1 MSIGYYSQDDDGSPH
16 FEEDPKN
23 RLVCPNCGEDVLI
36 SEYGE
41 TWLCEGC
48 YEEGMVNDLH
58 CREPIESMITAKYT
72 EVRK

>member
-23 RLVCPNCGEDVLI
+23 RLVCPDCDEDVLI

-48 YEEGMVNDLH
+48 YEEGQVKDLR
-58 CREPIESMITAKYT
+58 CRESIEEMLSIINQEK
-72 EVRK
+72 R